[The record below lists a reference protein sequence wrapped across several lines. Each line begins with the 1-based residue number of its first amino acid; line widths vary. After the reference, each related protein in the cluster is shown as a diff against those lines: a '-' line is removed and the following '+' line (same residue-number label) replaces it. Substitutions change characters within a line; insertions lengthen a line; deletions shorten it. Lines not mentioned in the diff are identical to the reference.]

1 MKLKNDRHERFC
13 QEYIINLN
21 ATKAAERAKFSKK
34 TARTIG
40 SKLLT
45 NIDIQKRIAEL
56 KEKRDKR
63 TELTQDWIIKEL
75 KLIGGSDLQNY
86 IDIDP
91 NTGAIRAKGFDD
103 MPPETS
109 RALQSIKEDRVIKED
124 ADGKKVTVYD
134 KVGFK
139 MHDKIRAL
147 EILAKHK
154 GMLVERHEVT
164 GEDGGPIKI
173 EYVLVKKK
181 EKAKK

>member
-1 MKLKNDRHERFC
+1 MKLTPKQELFC
-13 QEYIINLN
+13 QEYLKDLN
-21 ATKAAERAKFSKK
+21 ATQAAIRAKYSEK
-34 TARTIG
+34 TANVQGPR
-40 SKLLT
+40 LLV
-45 NIDIQKRIAEL
+45 NVSVAKRIAEL
-56 KEKRDKR
+56 KGKRDER
-63 TELTQDWIIKEL
+63 TKLTQDWIIKEL

-91 NTGAIRAKGFDD
+91 NTGAIRAKGFEE

-124 ADGKKVTVYD
+124 ADGRKTTVYD

-181 EKAKK
+181 EEAKK